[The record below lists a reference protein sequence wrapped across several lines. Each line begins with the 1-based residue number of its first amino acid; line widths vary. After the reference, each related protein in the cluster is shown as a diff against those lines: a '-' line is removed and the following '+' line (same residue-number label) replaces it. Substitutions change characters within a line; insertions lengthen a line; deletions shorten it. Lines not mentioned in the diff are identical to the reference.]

1 MLSLELKDKVLQYV
15 DSKISLEQL
24 EDWLVPRLPIF
35 LRTPETAD
43 ADVVAAIELGLA
55 EISNET
61 KTELEFRSLLR
72 KALQGQ
78 TAVLVYPPQVRQT
91 ESTATA
97 QTVRHSFSKTESVFI
112 MTNN

>member
-1 MLSLELKDKVLQYV
+1 MLSLELKDKVLQYI
-15 DSKISLEQL
+15 DSSITLEQL

-35 LRTPETAD
+35 LRKSEAAD

-55 EISNET
+55 EISNEIR
-61 KTELEFRSLLR
+61 TELEFRSLLT
-72 KALQGQ
+72 KALRGQ
-78 TAVLVYPPQVRQT
+78 TAVLVYPPQIRQT